1 MTLFPHFRGLRGVL
15 FPPFRGLRGV
25 LFPPFRGLKGVLFP
39 PFISRAFSFSGVKKK
54 RKVIFC

>member
-1 MTLFPHFRGLRGVL
+1 MTLFPH
-15 FPPFRGLRGV
+15 FRGLRGV